1 MDWFSPEYGLVDLKT
16 CDSLKWFENDCRRYG
31 YLYQMA
37 FYHAVIELALDV
49 SVPVHIIAVEKNEP
63 FSTGVWELSPGV
75 LEEAKQVN
83 EAALARCRK
92 CLCTGQW
99 PTGYEGTRII
109 SSL

>member
-1 MDWFSPEYGLVDLKT
+1 
-16 CDSLKWFENDCRRYG
+16 
-31 YLYQMA
+31 MA

-49 SVPVHIIAVEKNEP
+49 KVPVHIIAVEKNEA